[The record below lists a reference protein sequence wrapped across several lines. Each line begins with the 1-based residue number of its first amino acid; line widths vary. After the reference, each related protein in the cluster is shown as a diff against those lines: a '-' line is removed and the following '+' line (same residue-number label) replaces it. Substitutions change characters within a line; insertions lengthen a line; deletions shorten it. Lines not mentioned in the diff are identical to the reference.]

1 MDAVDVEATA
11 SEAADQ
17 PLNQLS
23 ETPFDEPSEP
33 DANVTAATVLAEA
46 FSDDEA
52 PSAPLEGVPA
62 HRAPNELSLDH
73 VFRTPNKGVES
84 AAFSFDR
91 FFSDETKE
99 KKPAPAPEPQENP
112 TGALDDIAQFNEW
125 LNGLKKS

>member
-1 MDAVDVEATA
+1 MSVPEP
-11 SEAADQ
+11 ADQ
-17 PLNQLS
+17 PLGESS
-23 ETPFDEPSEP
+23 ESAFGEAPEP

-46 FSDDEA
+46 FSDEEA
-52 PSAPLEGVPA
+52 TAAPLEGVPA

-84 AAFSFDR
+84 SAFSFDR

-112 TGALDDIAQFNEW
+112 TGAPDDIAQFNAW
-125 LNGLKKS
+125 LDGLKKS